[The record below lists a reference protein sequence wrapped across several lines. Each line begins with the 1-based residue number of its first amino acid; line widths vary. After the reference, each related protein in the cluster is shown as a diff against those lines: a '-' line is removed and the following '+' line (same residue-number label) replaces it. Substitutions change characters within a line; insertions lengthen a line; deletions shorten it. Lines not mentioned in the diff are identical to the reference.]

1 MVLERKEFNVNS
13 LELLYNQQL
22 ARQAV
27 EGMDAFEIV
36 AAAAQAGLI
45 PEEVL
50 INAGLVRGRGAKKRG
65 RKGGRGEVKPG
76 RGGSGMQRPVRK
88 LKK

>member
-1 MVLERKEFNVNS
+1 MVLEKKEFRVYD

-22 ARQAV
+22 ANQAV
-27 EGMDAFEIV
+27 EGMDAFEI
-36 AAAAQAGLI
+36 AAAAVEAGLV
-45 PEEVL
+45 PVDVL
-50 INAGLVRGRGAKKRG
+50 LNAGLARGRGAKKG